1 MCSTIW
7 AGCRSGWVQCHHS
20 LPNVVVKSFL
30 TCLCVVCESCREQ
43 MPAPGGQCV
52 SCGTEWRHP
61 GLWWQQLGSVGSCFP
76 SMALILMSSQ
86 DKGRKRGQMLI
97 TSKWFPVSLLISI
110 QKTWRERWGN
120 LRVYIT
126 HPTHSQSL
134 EKWWSPICSF
144 LLLFVWRGRCFA
156 DRSPSPCLEAQIILG
171 WDTQ

>member
-1 MCSTIW
+1 MPVWLIPVPPQPAQCCCKILPYLPLCGVWELQGADASSCGPMCEL
-7 AGCRSGWVQCHHS
+7 RDRM
-20 LPNVVVKSFL
+20 
-30 TCLCVVCESCREQ
+30 E
-43 MPAPGGQCV
+43 APGAVVAAAGV
-52 SCGTEWRHP
+52 S
-61 GLWWQQLGSVGSCFP
+61 GSCCFP

-126 HPTHSQSL
+126 YPTHTQSL